1 MTSHSNTPMAG
12 TVTIYTT
19 SPTSTMLSY
28 SPSPKS
34 KADIITP
41 AVVVPVI
48 VLAVVI
54 LILVVFIWHC
64 LVRRRQTQKSTP
76 MAASN
81 QKEKP
86 QLYLD
91 EVWSELEGSK
101 VPTLWDNTFQNVN
114 HFIGEMPANEV
125 VGSEMDAEQ

>member
-1 MTSHSNTPMAG
+1 
-12 TVTIYTT
+12 
-19 SPTSTMLSY
+19 MLSY
-28 SPSPKS
+28 SPSLKS
-34 KADIITP
+34 KAGIIAP
-41 AVVVPVI
+41 AVVVPVV
-48 VLAVVI
+48 VLAVII
-54 LILVVFIWHC
+54 LILVVFVRRR

-86 QLYLD
+86 QLHSD
-91 EVWSELEGSK
+91 EVRPELEGIK

-114 HFIGEMPANEV
+114 HVIGEMPANEV